1 MQGTWVLFL
10 GGEHPLGKE
19 TATYSSILVW
29 RNPWTEEP
37 GGLQPTGLQRV
48 SHDWATWQQQ
58 QQGAGIH
65 TLQLR
70 KKIPL
75 PQLRPSVAQINTFY
89 IKKSITSFFKK
100 RRMLCACLL
109 WAPHFRICRIL
120 PWIPQ
125 WAGRCCSKREA
136 WRPGFKWDVV
146 QEKKELKGENEGNS
160 VLFFWHVFVD
170 DGVLT
175 LLWTSEERQWN
186 LKRESRKNLQKIR
199 SAVVLDV
206 KPWVFS
212 SLHTM
217 CGFFVVFLLLKWCGR
232 IQRALT
238 LERIFQKIFIMFWPK
253 LF

>member
-1 MQGTWVLFL
+1 MQGTWVW
-10 GGEHPLGKE
+10 PLVQEDSTSHGATKPVCYNYWSSRAWSLCSTARE
-19 TATYSSILVW
+19 STATRSPSGTRSS
-29 RNPWTEEP
+29 PC
-37 GGLQPTGLQRV
+37 
-48 SHDWATWQQQ
+48 S
-58 QQGAGIH
+58 
-65 TLQLR
+65 LQLEKNNEAKSNKR
-70 KKIPL
+70 
-75 PQLRPSVAQINTFY
+75 RPSVAQINTFY